1 MKKKEKEFDYD
12 GVASIQSVVKKMK
25 KDYDKDP
32 KDWRVIGAKD
42 KHGNTDTFIAKKP
55 NAYWLKSKQLS
66 PFSALSMGTIV
77 KKIDQEID
85 EQIGKT
91 LTQEEMLRLF
101 GMVVPIKADKSIIA
115 TGIEKYSQSHG
126 DYLKKIIS
134 EQNSN
139 LGYQMARKIDEEFT
153 KKYPQRK
160 GLYI

>member
-1 MKKKEKEFDYD
+1 MKKKEKEDYY
-12 GVASIQSVVKKMK
+12 GIAPIQSIVKEMK
-25 KDYDKDP
+25 KEYDKDP
-32 KDWRVIGAKD
+32 KDWRIIGSKD

-91 LTQEEMLRLF
+91 MTPEEMLRLF
-101 GMVVPIKADKSIIA
+101 GIVVPIKANKSIIA